1 MRAAA
6 AVIVA
11 AALALAGCGGGD
23 TEAKKEGENT
33 KVVVGVIPIADV
45 APLYLGVEKGFF
57 KEEKLNVEPKP
68 IQGGAEAVPAVTANE
83 IQFAFGNAIS
93 LLQAK
98 QRGID
103 LRIATE
109 GVQGGSSDKDSTNG
123 MLVKK
128 GSSIKTAKDLEGK
141 TVAVNTLNNLGDVTT
156 RAAQENQGADPSK
169 LKFVEVPFPDMLAAL
184 DRGSVDAVWIPEPF
198 VGQGLAQGATKLY
211 DPFVEVGKR
220 LTPSQYFG
228 SAKFL
233 DANPDVEKRFARAM
247 NKSLDYARENEA
259 EVRKI
264 IPTYSAIPKPVAAK
278 VPLPYWTS
286 KLNVES
292 VRQQGELAKKY
303 KALKGEPDVDA
314 ILPKAGGS

>member
-1 MRAAA
+1 MRAVA
-6 AVIVA
+6 AVA
-11 AALALAGCGGGD
+11 ATAALALAGCGGGD
-23 TEAKKEGENT
+23 TEAEKEGQDT
-33 KVVVGVIPIADV
+33 KVTVGVIPIADV

-57 KEEKLNVEPKP
+57 TDEKLKVTPKP

-103 LRIATE
+103 LRIVTE
-109 GVQGGSSDKDSTNG
+109 GVQGGSSDEDSTNG

-128 GSSIKTAKDLEGK
+128 GSSIRAAKDLEGK
-141 TVAVNTLNNLGDVTT
+141 TIAVNTLNNLGDVTT
-156 RAAQENQGADPSK
+156 RAAQEKQGADPSK

-184 DRGSVDAVWIPEPF
+184 DRGSVDAAWLPEPF
-198 VGQGLAQGATKLY
+198 VSQGLGQGATKLY
-211 DPFVEVGKR
+211 DPFVEVGER
-220 LTPSQYFG
+220 LTPSEYFG
-228 SAKFL
+228 AAKFL

-247 NKSLDYARENEA
+247 NKSLDYARANEA

-278 VPLPYWTS
+278 MPLPYWTS

-292 VRQQGELAKKY
+292 VRQQGELARKY
-303 KALKGEPDVDA
+303 GALKNDPDVDA
-314 ILPKAGGS
+314 ILPKDDGS

>member
-1 MRAAA
+1 MRAVA
-6 AVIVA
+6 AVVA
-11 AALALAGCGGGD
+11 MAALALAGCGGGG
-23 TEAKKEGENT
+23 TEAKKEGQNT

-45 APLYLGVEKGFF
+45 APLYLGVQKGFF
-57 KEEKLNVEPKP
+57 KDQKLNVEPKP

-93 LLQAK
+93 LLQARE
-98 QRGID
+98 RGID
-103 LRIATE
+103 LRIVTE
-109 GVQGGSSDKDSTNG
+109 GVQGGSSDRDSTNG

-128 GSSIKTAKDLEGK
+128 GSPIKTAADLEGK

-156 RAAQENQGADPSK
+156 RAAQENQGADPSA

-184 DRGSVDAVWIPEPF
+184 DRGSVDAAWIPEPF
-198 VGQGLAQGATKLY
+198 VSQGLAGGATKLY

-228 SAKFL
+228 ATKFL
-233 DANPDVEKRFARAM
+233 DANPDVEKRFAKAM
-247 NKSLDYARENEA
+247 DRSLDYARTHEA

-278 VPLPYWTS
+278 MPLPYWTS
-286 KLNVES
+286 ELNVES

-303 KALKGEPDVDA
+303 EALKKQPETDA
-314 ILPKAGGS
+314 ILPKGGG